1 MNWFNSQMFYTLV
14 LILLSGGN
22 VNATVYSI
30 HDRMDDCFKARNEIL
45 IKGNHTNGFFP
56 ENTQAVCIRT
66 SALQR

>member
-1 MNWFNSQMFYTLV
+1 MFYTLV

-45 IKGNHTNGFFP
+45 IKGNHMNGFFP

-66 SALQR
+66 SVGNIK